1 MQNILN
7 RNRKILMLP
16 TAVALLLLTTYS
28 TFALQENHQ
37 NNALAFPHA
46 VTVVNPP
53 EDSPPHVKPVTVV
66 LGHSNEPTFGVLP
79 GVHDGKHGV
88 EVFLEDQATVMPLAG
103 AELTVDKYYFKN
115 FNNFAKATSL
125 AQADSIQKNVALGGV
140 FGDPGHYISRQV
152 QQPGIY
158 GYRLFGTINYFD
170 EGTIPVDLTVF
181 CSNPAGDT
189 SKFNI
194 GEWFGGYGCTDNIK
208 NIYFPPTFGS
218 KPEFRNRFHDLVQER
233 FDFLKEARNLN

>member
-1 MQNILN
+1 
-7 RNRKILMLP
+7 MLP
-16 TAVALLLLTTYS
+16 TAVALLLLVTYS
-28 TFALQENHQ
+28 TFVLQQNQQ
-37 NNALAFPHA
+37 NNALAFPHS

-53 EDSPPHVKPVTVV
+53 PDSPPHVKPVTVV
-66 LGHSNEPTFGVLP
+66 LGHTNEPTFGVLP

-88 EVFLEDQATVMPLAG
+88 EVFLEDQATVMPLGG
-103 AELTVDKYYFKN
+103 AELAVDKYYFKT

-125 AQADSIQKNVALGGV
+125 EQADSIQKNVALGGV
-140 FGDPGHYISRQV
+140 FGDTGHYLSRQV

-170 EGTIPVDLTVF
+170 VGTIPVDLTVF
-181 CSNPAGDT
+181 CSYPDADT
-189 SKFNI
+189 SKFNA

-218 KPEFRNRFHDLVQER
+218 KPEFRNKFHDLVQER
-233 FDFLKEARNLN
+233 FDFHKEARNLN